1 MMSTYVHNLGGA
13 VELRNARELGEY
25 VRERRRLAGLSQQ
38 DLAVR
43 ATVSRR
49 WLAGLEAGKPTAE
62 VGLVFKVISAL
73 GLCLDVRPRPESD
86 IDPDAFLD
94 GRGDRP

>member
-1 MMSTYVHNLGGA
+1 VHILGGV

-25 VRERRRLAGLSQQ
+25 VRDQRRSAGLSQH

-49 WLAGLEAGKPTAE
+49 WLAGLEGGKPTAE

-73 GLCLDVRPRPESD
+73 GLYLDVRPLPEPQ
-86 IDPDAFLD
+86 IDLDAFLD
-94 GRGDRP
+94 GLGDQP